1 MKNILFLLCFALLSL
16 PLRAQSVQWSFKV
29 LDYSSQKSTRDYS
42 AKQVLG
48 IPNAVPA
55 GVSNTYAWEP
65 KPKTGEEFIKVGFLT
80 PVKPK
85 QIIIAESFHPGYI
98 SKIFV
103 YDAEGKEFEVT
114 TAIPKSGNSGSRLL
128 HINTST
134 LNFYVLAVKVT
145 LNCQYD
151 IPVGIDAIGIT
162 ESDKHFKVKI
172 NPNDKIK
179 SAMVATK
186 LDTTVNSKYMEM
198 GPLVSPD
205 GKTLYFSRRYDPTA
219 AGGKNDKEDIWYSDW
234 NETTRSWGVAR
245 NMGAPLNNEEPN
257 FINSISPDGNT
268 ILLGNS
274 YMPDG
279 TMEDGVST
287 STRNASGWS
296 FPKRLQIEDDEKNV
310 SKMANYFMS
319 NSQKILLISNDRKGD
334 SHGDRD
340 IYVSFLISDS
350 LWTKPLN
357 LGQVINTKGTEAAP
371 FLASDD
377 KTLYFTSDGLNGYGG
392 SDIYMSR
399 RLDNTWA
406 KWSVPENLGPVVNT
420 ARDESFF
427 TLNAAADKVYF
438 TSQAND
444 EDDVDMYVLV
454 LPTFLKPLPVMLMSG
469 RVIDSKTNKEILGAR
484 VFFENLTTGSE
495 VGFAR
500 SNAINGN
507 YQIVLPS
514 GSNYGYLAAMEGYIS
529 INDHVD
535 LTHLKVYKE
544 YRKDLYL
551 TPIEVG
557 QVIIL
562 NNVFFDFD
570 KYELKAESFLELN
583 RVVNLL
589 KANPSMKIEIAAN
602 TDNVGTEQYNDKLSI
617 KRAESVQAYL
627 MLKSGVDKSSIVM
640 KHYGESNPAASNTTV
655 KGRQLNR
662 RVEFKILAK

>member
-16 PLRAQSVQWSFKV
+16 PLRAQSVQWAFKV
-29 LDYSSQKSTRDYS
+29 LEYSSQKSAKDYS

-55 GVSNTYAWEP
+55 GASNTNAWEP
-65 KPKTGEEFIKVGFLT
+65 KSKTGEEYIKVGFLV
-80 PVKPK
+80 PIKPK
-85 QIIIAESFHPGYI
+85 QIVIAESLHPGYI
-98 SKIFV
+98 NKIFV
-103 YDAEGKEFEVT
+103 YDADGKEMEVT
-114 TAIPKSGNSGSRLL
+114 TFIPKTGKVGSRLL
-128 HINTST
+128 HVNTSS
-134 LNFYVLAVKVT
+134 LNFYVLAVKIT

-162 ESDKHFKVKI
+162 ESDKHFKIKV
-172 NPNDKIK
+172 NPNDIVK
-179 SAMVATK
+179 SSMVATK

-205 GKTLYFSRRYDPTA
+205 GKTLYFSRRYDPNA
-219 AGGKNDKEDIWYSDW
+219 VGGKNDKEDIWFSNW
-234 NETTRSWGVAR
+234 NETTKSWGVAQ

-279 TMEDGVST
+279 NMEDGVSM
-287 STRNASGWS
+287 STRTASGWS
-296 FPKRLQIEDDEKNV
+296 VPKRLQIEDDEKNV
-310 SKMANYFMS
+310 SKMANYFLS

-340 IYVSFLISDS
+340 IYVSFLVSDS

-357 LGQVINTKGTEAAP
+357 LGQVINTEGTEAAP

-399 RLDNTWA
+399 RLDNTWT

-420 ARDESFF
+420 ANDESFF
-427 TLNAAADKVYF
+427 NLNASADKVYF
-438 TSQAND
+438 TSQASA
-444 EDDVDMYVLV
+444 EDDVDMYVLI

-469 RVIDSKTNKEILGAR
+469 RVIDSKTNKEIPGAR
-484 VFFENLTTGSE
+484 IFFENLTTGTE
-495 VGFAR
+495 VGFAH
-500 SNAINGN
+500 SNPSNGN

-529 INDHVD
+529 INDNVD
-535 LTHLKVYKE
+535 LTNLKVYTE

-557 QVIIL
+557 QVIII

-570 KYELKAESFLELN
+570 KYELKKESFPELN
-583 RVVNLL
+583 RIVALL
-589 KANPSMKIEIAAN
+589 KKNTTMKIEIAAN

-617 KRAESVQAYL
+617 KRAEAVQAYL
-627 MLKSGVDKSSIVM
+627 ILKSGVDKSNIVM
-640 KHYGESNPAASNTTV
+640 KHYGESNPAASNATV